1 MAFSS
6 PAKCCLSFNAKPFV
20 KSLYHAIAY
29 YIRSRKR
36 GGGVISLPRN
46 TARSLKINK
55 SSVTI
60 MQRIFETN
68 SSFHVKYRTTGKV

>member
-1 MAFSS
+1 MPKLTISVQE
-6 PAKCCLSFNAKPFV
+6 KGGGG
-20 KSLYHAIAY
+20 
-29 YIRSRKR
+29 

-60 MQRIFETN
+60 MQRIFEIN
-68 SSFHVKYRTTGKV
+68 SSFHVEYRTTGKV